1 MWKKKK
7 KKKTRSEY
15 AIWNNGYLETKK
27 ASLPLPPPPRPND
40 DPAESLFKQVFKITK
55 VISI

>member
-1 MWKKKK
+1 MLSGTMAILKLKK
-7 KKKTRSEY
+7 
-15 AIWNNGYLETKK
+15 
-27 ASLPLPPPPRPND
+27 LPSPPRPND

>member
-1 MWKKKK
+1 MAILKLKKH
-7 KKKTRSEY
+7 
-15 AIWNNGYLETKK
+15 
-27 ASLPLPPPPRPND
+27 PPPRPND

>member
-1 MWKKKK
+1 MINVKKKK

-27 ASLPLPPPPRPND
+27 ASLPPPRPND

>member
-1 MWKKKK
+1 MLSGTMAILKLKKHP
-7 KKKTRSEY
+7 S
-15 AIWNNGYLETKK
+15 
-27 ASLPLPPPPRPND
+27 SPPRPND

>member
-1 MWKKKK
+1 MLSGTMAILKLKKHP
-7 KKKTRSEY
+7 S
-15 AIWNNGYLETKK
+15 
-27 ASLPLPPPPRPND
+27 PPPPRPND

>member
-7 KKKTRSEY
+7 KKEKKTRSEY
-15 AIWNNGYLETKK
+15 AIWNNGYLETKT
-27 ASLPLPPPPRPND
+27 ASLPPLPRPND

>member
-1 MWKKKK
+1 MWKE

-27 ASLPLPPPPRPND
+27 ASPPPLRPND

>member
-1 MWKKKK
+1 MWKKK

-15 AIWNNGYLETKK
+15 AIWNNGYLETEK
-27 ASLPLPPPPRPND
+27 ASLPPPPRPND

>member
-1 MWKKKK
+1 MLSGTMAILKLKKHP
-7 KKKTRSEY
+7 SP
-15 AIWNNGYLETKK
+15 
-27 ASLPLPPPPRPND
+27 SPPPPRPND

>member
-27 ASLPLPPPPRPND
+27 ASLPPPPRPND
-40 DPAESLFKQVFKITK
+40 DPAESLFKQVFKIT
-55 VISI
+55 I